1 MSIYIKLLSRKDS
14 REGESHNYEVL
25 LVSDK
30 SSQQMKLGPI
40 TKPIV
45 EETILEETED
55 NVCYEHSEG
64 Q

>member
-1 MSIYIKLLSRKDS
+1 M
-14 REGESHNYEVL
+14 
-25 LVSDK
+25 SDK
-30 SSQQMKLGPI
+30 SSQQTKSGPI

-45 EETILEETED
+45 EETILEETEE